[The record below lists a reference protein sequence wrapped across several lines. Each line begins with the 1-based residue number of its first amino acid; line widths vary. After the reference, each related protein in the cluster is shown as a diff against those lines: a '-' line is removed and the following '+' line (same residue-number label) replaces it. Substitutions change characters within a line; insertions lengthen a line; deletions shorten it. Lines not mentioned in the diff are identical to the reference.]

1 MTKIKI
7 CGITGEDEIAALN
20 ETGVD
25 YAGFVLY
32 EKSKRYVTVQKA
44 RQLFEKLNKGIRKV
58 AVTVAPERALIED
71 IGRAGFDLLQVHG
84 VDAAEAE
91 RIAAQTKLPVWLAV
105 NLRDPAE
112 VRRWRREEYHRIAG
126 IVLDLS
132 LIHIW
137 IVLDAG
143 AYGSG
148 KTFGWEQDGQ
158 DEMCCAVRAFR
169 EKLLAE
175 GLTFV
180 LAGGLNAENVAEG
193 IRIFA
198 PDVAD
203 VSSGVE
209 TLCDGTMAKSIIK
222 IKEFKKSVQKT
233 EGV

>member
-105 NLRDPAE
+105 NLRDPRFADGAE
-112 VRRWRREEYHRIAG
+112 KNITGLPGLCSMPGNTAAERRSAGNRTGRMRCAAPCVHSGRNCWQRGVLLCWQADLTQRMWRRESE
-126 IVLDLS
+126 S
-132 LIHIW
+132 LPPMSQMSAAAW
-137 IVLDAG
+137 
-143 AYGSG
+143 
-148 KTFGWEQDGQ
+148 KR
-158 DEMCCAVRAFR
+158 CAM
-169 EKLLAE
+169 E
-175 GLTFV
+175 
-180 LAGGLNAENVAEG
+180 
-193 IRIFA
+193 
-198 PDVAD
+198 
-203 VSSGVE
+203 
-209 TLCDGTMAKSIIK
+209 
-222 IKEFKKSVQKT
+222 
-233 EGV
+233 

>member
-44 RQLFEKLNKGIRKV
+44 RQLFEKLNKDIRKV

-126 IVLDLS
+126 IVLD
-132 LIHIW
+132 
-137 IVLDAG
+137 AG
-143 AYGSG
+143 EYGSG

-158 DEMCCAVRAFR
+158 DSGRNCWQRGVLLCWQADLTQRMWRRESESLPPMSQMSAAAWKRCATER
-169 EKLLAE
+169 E
-175 GLTFV
+175 
-180 LAGGLNAENVAEG
+180 
-193 IRIFA
+193 
-198 PDVAD
+198 
-203 VSSGVE
+203 
-209 TLCDGTMAKSIIK
+209 
-222 IKEFKKSVQKT
+222 QK
-233 EGV
+233 V

>member
-7 CGITGEDEIAALN
+7 CGITGEDEKAALN

-44 RQLFEKLNKGIRKV
+44 RQLFEKLNKDIRKV

-126 IVLDLS
+126 
-132 LIHIW
+132 

>member
-126 IVLDLS
+126 IVLD
-132 LIHIW
+132 
-137 IVLDAG
+137 AG
-143 AYGSG
+143 EYGSG
-148 KTFGWEQDGQ
+148 KTFGWEQD
-158 DEMCCAVRAFR
+158 A
-169 EKLLAE
+169 
-175 GLTFV
+175 
-180 LAGGLNAENVAEG
+180 
-193 IRIFA
+193 
-198 PDVAD
+198 
-203 VSSGVE
+203 
-209 TLCDGTMAKSIIK
+209 
-222 IKEFKKSVQKT
+222 
-233 EGV
+233 

>member
-1 MTKIKI
+1 M
-7 CGITGEDEIAALN
+7 
-20 ETGVD
+20 
-25 YAGFVLY
+25 
-32 EKSKRYVTVQKA
+32 
-44 RQLFEKLNKGIRKV
+44 
-58 AVTVAPERALIED
+58 
-71 IGRAGFDLLQVHG
+71 
-84 VDAAEAE
+84 DAAEAE

-112 VRRWRREEYHRIAG
+112 VRRWRQEEYHRIAG
-126 IVLDLS
+126 VVI
-132 LIHIW
+132 
-137 IVLDAG
+137 DAG

-148 KTFGWEQDGQ
+148 KTFGWEQNGQ

-175 GLTFV
+175 GRTFV

-209 TLCDGTMAKSIIK
+209 TLCDGTRAKSIIR

>member
-91 RIAAQTKLPVWLAV
+91 RIAAQTKL
-105 NLRDPAE
+105 
-112 VRRWRREEYHRIAG
+112 
-126 IVLDLS
+126 
-132 LIHIW
+132 

-143 AYGSG
+143 EYGSG

-175 GLTFV
+175 GRTFV

-209 TLCDGTMAKSIIK
+209 TLCDGMRTKNIIR
-222 IKEFKKSVQKT
+222 IKKFKKAVQKT

>member
-44 RQLFEKLNKGIRKV
+44 RQLFGKLNKGIRKV

-126 IVLDLS
+126 IVLDAGRMRCAAPCVHSGRNCWQKGLLLCWQADLTQRMWRRESES
-132 LIHIW
+132 LPPMSQMSAAAW
-137 IVLDAG
+137 
-143 AYGSG
+143 
-148 KTFGWEQDGQ
+148 KR
-158 DEMCCAVRAFR
+158 CATERW
-169 EKLLAE
+169 
-175 GLTFV
+175 
-180 LAGGLNAENVAEG
+180 
-193 IRIFA
+193 
-198 PDVAD
+198 
-203 VSSGVE
+203 
-209 TLCDGTMAKSIIK
+209 
-222 IKEFKKSVQKT
+222 QK
-233 EGV
+233 V

>member
-7 CGITGEDEIAALN
+7 CGITGEDEIATLN

-44 RQLFEKLNKGIRKV
+44 RQLFEKLNKDIRKV
-58 AVTVAPERALIED
+58 AVAVAPESELIEE

-84 VDAAEAE
+84 VDATEAE

-126 IVLDLS
+126 
-132 LIHIW
+132 
-137 IVLDAG
+137 

-148 KTFGWEQDGQ
+148 KTFGWEQNGQ

-169 EKLLAE
+169 EELLAE
-175 GLTFV
+175 GRTFV

-209 TLCDGTMAKSIIK
+209 TLCDGMRAKSIIR
-222 IKEFKKSVQKT
+222 IKKFKKAVQKT
-233 EGV
+233 EGI

>member
-44 RQLFEKLNKGIRKV
+44 RQLFGKLNKGIRKV

-112 VRRWRREEYHRIAG
+112 IRRWRREEYHRIAG
-126 IVLDLS
+126 IVLDAGHTAAERRSAGNRTGRMRCAAPCVHSGRNCWQKGLLLCWQADLTQRMWRRESES
-132 LIHIW
+132 LPPMSQMSAAAW
-137 IVLDAG
+137 
-143 AYGSG
+143 
-148 KTFGWEQDGQ
+148 KR
-158 DEMCCAVRAFR
+158 CATERW
-169 EKLLAE
+169 
-175 GLTFV
+175 
-180 LAGGLNAENVAEG
+180 
-193 IRIFA
+193 
-198 PDVAD
+198 
-203 VSSGVE
+203 
-209 TLCDGTMAKSIIK
+209 
-222 IKEFKKSVQKT
+222 QK
-233 EGV
+233 V

>member
-44 RQLFEKLNKGIRKV
+44 RQLFGKLNKGIRKV

-112 VRRWRREEYHRIAG
+112 IRRWRREEYHRIAG
-126 IVLDLS
+126 
-132 LIHIW
+132 

-180 LAGGLNAENVAEG
+180 LAGGLNGKKKARRNVIRKGKTRHEQESILWSIWRTVCGGVADEYFRGTGCG
-193 IRIFA
+193 IRGSN
-198 PDVAD
+198 P
-203 VSSGVE
+203 
-209 TLCDGTMAKSIIK
+209 
-222 IKEFKKSVQKT
+222 
-233 EGV
+233 

>member
-44 RQLFEKLNKGIRKV
+44 RQLFGKLNKGIRKV

-105 NLRDPAE
+105 NLRDPADGAE
-112 VRRWRREEYHRIAG
+112 KNITGLPGLCSMPGHTAAERRSAGNRTGRMRCAAPCVHSGRNCWQKGLLLCWQADLTQRMWRRESE
-126 IVLDLS
+126 S
-132 LIHIW
+132 LPPMSQMSAAAW
-137 IVLDAG
+137 
-143 AYGSG
+143 
-148 KTFGWEQDGQ
+148 KR
-158 DEMCCAVRAFR
+158 CATERW
-169 EKLLAE
+169 
-175 GLTFV
+175 
-180 LAGGLNAENVAEG
+180 
-193 IRIFA
+193 
-198 PDVAD
+198 
-203 VSSGVE
+203 
-209 TLCDGTMAKSIIK
+209 
-222 IKEFKKSVQKT
+222 QK
-233 EGV
+233 V

>member
-1 MTKIKI
+1 MRQVW
-7 CGITGEDEIAALN
+7 ITPDSCC
-20 ETGVD
+20 TR
-25 YAGFVLY
+25 
-32 EKSKRYVTVQKA
+32 KSKRYVTVQKA
-44 RQLFEKLNKGIRKV
+44 RQLFGKLNKGIRKV

-91 RIAAQTKLPVWLAV
+91 RIAVQTKLPVWLAV

-112 VRRWRREEYHRIAG
+112 IRRWRREEYHRLPG
-126 IVLDLS
+126 LCS
-132 LIHIW
+132 MP
-137 IVLDAG
+137 G

-180 LAGGLNAENVAEG
+180 LAGGLNAENVAEESESLP
-193 IRIFA
+193 

-209 TLCDGTMAKSIIK
+209 TLCDGKRWKKVKSRL
-222 IKEFKKSVQKT
+222 
-233 EGV
+233 

>member
-7 CGITGEDEIAALN
+7 CGITGEDEIATLN

-44 RQLFEKLNKGIRKV
+44 RQLFEKLNKDIRKV
-58 AVTVAPERALIED
+58 AVAVAPESELIEE

-84 VDAAEAE
+84 VDATEAE

-126 IVLDLS
+126 VVI
-132 LIHIW
+132 
-137 IVLDAG
+137 DAG

-148 KTFGWEQDGQ
+148 KTFGWEQNGQ

-169 EKLLAE
+169 EELLAE
-175 GLTFV
+175 GVLLCWQADLTQRMWRRNQN
-180 LAGGLNAENVAEG
+180 LC
-193 IRIFA
+193 

-209 TLCDGTMAKSIIK
+209 TLCDGMRAKSIIR
-222 IKEFKKSVQKT
+222 IKKFKKAVQKT

>member
-1 MTKIKI
+1 MAKIKI

-44 RQLFEKLNKGIRKV
+44 RQLFGKLNKGIRKV
-58 AVTVAPERALIED
+58 AVTVA
-71 IGRAGFDLLQVHG
+71 
-84 VDAAEAE
+84 
-91 RIAAQTKLPVWLAV
+91 KLPVWLAV

-112 VRRWRREEYHRIAG
+112 IRRWRREEYHRIAG
-126 IVLDLS
+126 
-132 LIHIW
+132 

-203 VSSGVE
+203 VSSGAE

>member
-44 RQLFEKLNKGIRKV
+44 RQLFGKLNKGIRKV

-112 VRRWRREEYHRIAG
+112 IRRWRREEYHRIAG
-126 IVLDLS
+126 
-132 LIHIW
+132 

-158 DEMCCAVRAFR
+158 DEMCCAVKTLRICFQPDI
-169 EKLLAE
+169 LLRNCHIN
-175 GLTFV
+175 LRKRWRNKTFCMIHRNDDYRCPCRT
-180 LAGGLNAENVAEG
+180 AGIWCYFG
-193 IRIFA
+193 
-198 PDVAD
+198 
-203 VSSGVE
+203 
-209 TLCDGTMAKSIIK
+209 
-222 IKEFKKSVQKT
+222 
-233 EGV
+233 

>member
-126 IVLDLS
+126 IVLD
-132 LIHIW
+132 
-137 IVLDAG
+137 AG
-143 AYGSG
+143 AYGRRSAGNRTGRMRCAAPCVHSG
-148 KTFGWEQDGQ
+148 RNCWQKGLLLCWQADLTQRMWRRESESLPPMSQ
-158 DEMCCAVRAFR
+158 MSAAAWKRCATERW
-169 EKLLAE
+169 
-175 GLTFV
+175 
-180 LAGGLNAENVAEG
+180 
-193 IRIFA
+193 
-198 PDVAD
+198 
-203 VSSGVE
+203 
-209 TLCDGTMAKSIIK
+209 
-222 IKEFKKSVQKT
+222 QK
-233 EGV
+233 V

>member
-1 MTKIKI
+1 M
-7 CGITGEDEIAALN
+7 
-20 ETGVD
+20 
-25 YAGFVLY
+25 
-32 EKSKRYVTVQKA
+32 
-44 RQLFEKLNKGIRKV
+44 
-58 AVTVAPERALIED
+58 
-71 IGRAGFDLLQVHG
+71 
-84 VDAAEAE
+84 
-91 RIAAQTKLPVWLAV
+91 AAQQISVRSQSGEATEITKLKIMLNV
-105 NLRDPAE
+105 
-112 VRRWRREEYHRIAG
+112 
-126 IVLDLS
+126 
-132 LIHIW
+132 
-137 IVLDAG
+137 
-143 AYGSG
+143 
-148 KTFGWEQDGQ
+148 EQDGQ

>member
-126 IVLDLS
+126 IVLD
-132 LIHIW
+132 
-137 IVLDAG
+137 AG

-175 GLTFV
+175 GLT
-180 LAGGLNAENVAEG
+180 LCWQ
-193 IRIFA
+193 
-198 PDVAD
+198 AD
-203 VSSGVE
+203 LTQRMWRRESESLPPMSQMSAAAWKRCATE
-209 TLCDGTMAKSIIK
+209 RW
-222 IKEFKKSVQKT
+222 QKYN
-233 EGV
+233 